1 MHEVSEGSIEGPS
14 RVKQPV
20 VAAELP
26 DLGLQV
32 FDAVLVSD
40 GGDPDEARAFLG
52 LELDIGEP
60 GDKLEL

>member
-1 MHEVSEGSIEGPS
+1 M
-14 RVKQPV
+14 KQPV

-52 LELDIGEP
+52 LKLDIGEP